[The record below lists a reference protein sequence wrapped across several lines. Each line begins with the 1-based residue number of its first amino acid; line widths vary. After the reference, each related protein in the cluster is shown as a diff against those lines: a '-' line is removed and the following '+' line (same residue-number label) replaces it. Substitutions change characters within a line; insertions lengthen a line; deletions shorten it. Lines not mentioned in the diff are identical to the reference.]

1 MKQPKWLK
9 YSAVNQIHHL
19 LISEHGGPSGIRDE
33 PLLQSALDR
42 PKNKFTY
49 EPDCSL
55 HDLAAAY
62 AFGIARNHPFIDGNK
77 RTAFVCSVLFL
88 ELNGL
93 TVNAAE
99 ADAVITMESLAAG
112 TIDESQLAEWFRLNS
127 TDS

>member
-1 MKQPKWLK
+1 MKQPKWLN
-9 YSAVNQIHHL
+9 YRAVNHIHRL
-19 LISEHGGPSGIRDE
+19 LISEHGGPGGIRDE
-33 PLLQSALDR
+33 HLFQSALDR

-49 EPDCSL
+49 EPNCGL

-93 TVNAAE
+93 SVNAAE

-112 TIDESQLAEWFRLNS
+112 TIDESQLSEWFRLNS
-127 TDS
+127 ADS